1 MIQTKIVLM
10 NKLGLHARASAKL
23 VSTAL
28 RFQSQCHL
36 IQLPKKINAKSIM
49 AVMGMGARCGEEIE
63 LAIEGP
69 DAQEM
74 EAALVKLIENKFG
87 ESE

>member
-1 MIQTKIVLM
+1 MIQTKIILM

-28 RFQSQCHL
+28 RFRSQCDL
-36 IQLPKKINAKSIM
+36 IQQHKSINAKSIM
-49 AVMGMGARCGEEIE
+49 AVMGLGSRCGETIE
-63 LAIEGP
+63 LKIEGP
-69 DAQEM
+69 DEQEM